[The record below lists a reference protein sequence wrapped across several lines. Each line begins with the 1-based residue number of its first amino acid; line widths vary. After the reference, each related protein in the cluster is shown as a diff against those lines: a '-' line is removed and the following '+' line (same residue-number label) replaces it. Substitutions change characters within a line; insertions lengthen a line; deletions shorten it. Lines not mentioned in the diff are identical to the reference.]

1 MVILRKRKDVCGCIG
16 KVICSLKS
24 FVHLSLC
31 SVKGLYN
38 RIPSGV
44 MLTFASILIRQ
55 DVPLINVSN
64 FLGHS
69 DLSTTANIYAH
80 LDKASK
86 QASANIITGILNKA
100 KD

>member
-1 MVILRKRKDVCGCIG
+1 MTKKEYE
-16 KVICSLKS
+16 K
-24 FVHLSLC
+24 SLC
-31 SVKGLYN
+31 KY
-38 RIPSGV
+38 PAA
-44 MLTFASILIRQ
+44 LTATEVSEIGQ

-86 QASANIITGILNKA
+86 QGSADVITEILNKA